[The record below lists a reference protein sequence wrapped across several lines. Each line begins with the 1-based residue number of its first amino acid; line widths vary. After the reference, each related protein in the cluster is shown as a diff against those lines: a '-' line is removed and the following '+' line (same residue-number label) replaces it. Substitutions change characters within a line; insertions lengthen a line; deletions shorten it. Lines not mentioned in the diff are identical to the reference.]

1 MSIYPTI
8 TKQGKINFD
17 ELTEKQKKQRATET
31 KNRNL
36 KQTHDIKVAE
46 NLSPITKKLDNINE
60 TTENL
65 GEVVEKSEVEDGNT
79 QTLAIQNIIGTQ
91 SSRVTSA
98 FMILFYD
105 SEKGK
110 KNSSIVEKDNGD
122 VFWNNILLRPLGENR
137 IIIKNVEYDITPEI
151 QRKFTNI
158 NLTTKSLDNDEKET
172 VFDILN
178 IVGFYDMRHTK
189 GVKSARMKDSLK
201 YLPKVIQRTRNP
213 LLSLPSIEDRNFLRR
228 NI

>member
-1 MSIYPTI
+1 MIA
-8 TKQGKINFD
+8 KK
-17 ELTEKQKKQRATET
+17 EKKFR
-31 KNRNL
+31 
-36 KQTHDIKVAE
+36 
-46 NLSPITKKLDNINE
+46 
-60 TTENL
+60 
-65 GEVVEKSEVEDGNT
+65 
-79 QTLAIQNIIGTQ
+79 
-91 SSRVTSA
+91 
-98 FMILFYD
+98 IL
-105 SEKGK
+105 
-110 KNSSIVEKDNGD
+110 EKDNGD
-122 VFWNNILLRPLGENR
+122 VFWNNILLWPLGENR

-189 GVKSARMKDSLK
+189 GVKSTRMKDSLK

-228 NI
+228 NIW